1 MIREREQAEEQ
12 QRCLHECRQTDSR
25 HLLAP
30 LIEAIGVSAGDA
42 EHIRASNCHLN
53 EQDAAAPKLNQS
65 ASGILCEND
74 AFKAEASSE
83 EV

>member
-53 EQDAAAPKLNQS
+53 EQDAAALDILEEDLDHAVGNPKRRS
-65 ASGILCEND
+65 R
-74 AFKAEASSE
+74 
-83 EV
+83 